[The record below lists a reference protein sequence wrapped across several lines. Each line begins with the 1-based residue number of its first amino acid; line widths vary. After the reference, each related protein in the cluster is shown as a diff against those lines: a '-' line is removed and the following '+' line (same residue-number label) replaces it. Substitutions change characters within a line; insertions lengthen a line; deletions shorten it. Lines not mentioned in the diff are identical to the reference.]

1 MCSLYTG
8 TFALSQNTVMP
19 LALYRFPFRAMGS
32 PCEIQLYS
40 CDKRHAQS
48 VADKAMADVWRI
60 EARYSRYRE
69 DSVLSGINHVAAK
82 GGVVA
87 LDEETAALLHYA
99 DTCYQQSEG
108 LFDISSG
115 VLRQAWD
122 FKAQKIP
129 KKALIKQLLNG
140 VGWDKVR
147 LSATQISFKR
157 PGMQLDFGGIGKEY
171 AVDRAAAIC
180 KEQGIEHGL
189 VDLGGDIKIIGP
201 HADGRPWSV
210 GLRHPRKPDAL
221 LANVKVYAG
230 AVASSGDYERC
241 IVVNGRRYGHVLNP
255 KTGWPVNGLVGVT
268 VLAEQCV
275 IAGSACT
282 IAMLMESRGQQWLD
296 ALGLQHIWMDPDGK
310 IGGQLS

>member
-1 MCSLYTG
+1 MLLT
-8 TFALSQNTVMP
+8 
-19 LALYRFPFRAMGS
+19 LYRFPFRAMGS
-32 PCEIQLYS
+32 PCEVQLYS
-40 CDKRHAQS
+40 DDKRQAQS
-48 VADKAMADVWRI
+48 VADQAMADVWRI

-69 DSVLSGINHVAAK
+69 DSVLSGINRIAAQGGVAAI
-82 GGVVA
+82 
-87 LDEETAALLHYA
+87 DEETAALLNYA
-99 DTCYQQSEG
+99 DTCYRQSEG
-108 LFDISSG
+108 LFDITSG

-129 KKALIKQLLNG
+129 KKAVIKQLLSR
-140 VGWDKVR
+140 VGWDKVQ

-180 KEQGIEHGL
+180 REHGIEHGL

-210 GLRHPRKPDAL
+210 GLRHPRKPGAL
-221 LANVKVYAG
+221 LATINVYAG

-241 IVVNGRRYGHVLNP
+241 IVVKDQRYSHVLSP

-268 VLAEQCV
+268 VLAGYCV

-282 IAMLMESRGQQWLD
+282 IAMLMESRGKQWLD
-296 ALGLQHIWMDPDGK
+296 ELGLQHVWMDPQGQV
-310 IGGQLS
+310 GGQLTQP

>member
-1 MCSLYTG
+1 M
-8 TFALSQNTVMP
+8 
-19 LALYRFPFRAMGS
+19 LYRFPFRAMGS
-32 PCEIQLYS
+32 PCEVQLYS
-40 CDKRHAQS
+40 DDKRQAQS
-48 VADKAMADVWRI
+48 VAGQAMADVWRI

-69 DSVLSGINHVAAK
+69 DSVLSGINRIAAQGGVAAI
-82 GGVVA
+82 
-87 LDEETAALLHYA
+87 DMETAALLNYA
-99 DTCYQQSEG
+99 DTCYRQSEG
-108 LFDISSG
+108 LFDITSG

-129 KKALIKQLLNG
+129 KKAVIKQLLSR
-140 VGWDKVR
+140 VGWDKVQ

-180 KEQGIEHGL
+180 REHGIEHGL

-210 GLRHPRKPDAL
+210 GLRHPRKPGAL
-221 LANVKVYAG
+221 LATINVYAG

-241 IVVNGRRYGHVLNP
+241 IVVKGQRYSHVLSP

-268 VLAEQCV
+268 VLAGYCV

-282 IAMLMESRGQQWLD
+282 IAMLMESRGKQWLD
-296 ALGLQHIWMDPDGK
+296 ELGLQHVWMDPQGQV
-310 IGGQLS
+310 GGQLTQP

>member
-1 MCSLYTG
+1 LYAG
-8 TFALSQNTVMP
+8 TFALSQNTAMP

-40 CDKRHAQS
+40 DDKRHAQS
-48 VADKAMADVWRI
+48 VADKAMADVRRI

-69 DSVLSGINHVAAK
+69 GSVLSGINRVAAK
-82 GGVVA
+82 GGMVA
-87 LDEETAALLHYA
+87 IDEETAALLNYA

-115 VLRQAWD
+115 VLRKAWD
-122 FKAQKIP
+122 FKAQKTP
-129 KKALIKQLLNG
+129 KKAVIKQLLSV
-140 VGWDKVR
+140 VGWDKVQ

-201 HADGRPWSV
+201 HADGRSWSV

-221 LANVKVYAG
+221 LATVKVYAG

-268 VLAEQCV
+268 VLAEHCV

-282 IAMLMESRGQQWLD
+282 IAMLMESNGKQWLE
-296 ALGLQHIWMDPDGK
+296 ALGLQHIWMDPHGE
-310 IGGQLS
+310 IGGQLGLR